1 MGTSV
6 RKPEVEQEPRDHAVP
21 VRNFLPH
28 VDELTFLT
36 DPRGLVAEVSPS
48 ACSMLRVTEDQ
59 VCEREADCWFLE
71 QDALH
76 AMLAEAREVF
86 APAYSHLTILPEG
99 SDSIPCVA
107 CAQRIEDTDDSCIL
121 LMLKPLEAWDRE
133 PLLAAE
139 IQRLEERAADLER
152 SLGETRDSLTEKTM
166 LLAEERNKTLAVIS
180 NMTAGVVALDGE
192 GRVTQVN
199 RMAELLLD
207 LPREGLA
214 GRPFA
219 DLEPVLAGM
228 LADQDSF
235 RYPAGEKTLQI
246 DANPVFDGKGEMNGL
261 VIVMHDRTR
270 EDEVQRMREELVS
283 IVSHELRG
291 PLTTVSGYLDVILR
305 GEAGPVP
312 SGIAGLLGA
321 MNENAGRLRALID
334 DLLDLTRIEAGG
346 LELDR
351 APVNVTALLYC
362 LYCDLQCRTDTKG
375 ICLQVEVPDEPIH
388 VLGDEKRLL
397 QVLTNLG
404 SNAVKFTPVTGEVT
418 LSARRDG
425 DQVTIEV
432 ADTGIGVPEDERERL
447 FTKFFRSREAKRRE
461 IPGTGLGLC
470 IAKRIVEAHEGE
482 IEIGSEEGKG
492 TTARVTLPALP
503 ESQDR

>member
-1 MGTSV
+1 MATSV
-6 RKPEVEQEPRDHAVP
+6 RKPAVENQQQDHAVP
-21 VRNFLPH
+21 VKHLLPQ
-28 VDELTFLT
+28 VDELTFLI

-48 ACSMLRVTEDQ
+48 ACSMLRVSEDQ
-59 VCEREADCWFLE
+59 VCEREADGWFLE
-71 QDALH
+71 QDALR

-86 APAYSHLTILPEG
+86 APGYSHLTILPEG
-99 SDSIPCVA
+99 TDSIPCVA
-107 CAQRIEDTDDSCIL
+107 CAQRIEDTGDSCIL

-139 IQRLEERAADLER
+139 IQRLEERVADLER

-166 LLAEERNKTLAVIS
+166 LLAGERNKTLAVIS
-180 NMTAGVVALDGE
+180 NMTAGVVALDDE
-192 GRVTQVN
+192 GTVTQAN
-199 RMAELLLD
+199 RMAELLLAP
-207 LPREGLA
+207 PRGGLT
-214 GRPFA
+214 GRPLVELA
-219 DLEPVLAGM
+219 PVLARM

-235 RYPAGEKTLQI
+235 RFPVGEKTLQV
-246 DANPVFDGKGEMNGL
+246 DANPVFDAKGEMNGR
-261 VIVMHDRTR
+261 VIVLHDRTR
-270 EDEVQRMREELVS
+270 EEEVQRMREELVS

-312 SGIAGLLGA
+312 SGIATLLGA
-321 MNENAGRLRALID
+321 MNENAGRLRTLID
-334 DLLDLTRIEAGG
+334 DLLDLTRLEAGG
-346 LELDR
+346 LDMDR

-375 ICLQVEVPDEPIH
+375 ICLQVEVPEEPIH

-418 LSARRDG
+418 LSAKQDG
-425 DQVTIEV
+425 DRVTIKV
-432 ADTGIGVPEDERERL
+432 ADTGIGIPGDERERL
-447 FTKFFRSREAKRRE
+447 FTKFFRSRETKRRE

-470 IAKRIVEAHEGE
+470 IAKRIVEAHEGKIQ
-482 IEIGSEEGKG
+482 IESEEGKG
-492 TTARVTLPALP
+492 TTARVTLPAMP
-503 ESQDR
+503 EAG